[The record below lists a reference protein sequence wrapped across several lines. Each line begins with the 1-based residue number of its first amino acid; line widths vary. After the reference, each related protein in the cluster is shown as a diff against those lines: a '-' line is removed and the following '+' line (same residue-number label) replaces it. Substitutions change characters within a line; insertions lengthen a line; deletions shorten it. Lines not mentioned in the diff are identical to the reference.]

1 LKKTIGLGIIC
12 KDEVGEID
20 TILGK
25 YSQFFDIVHITI
37 THPSKRKELEKVC
50 RSHGAEFS
58 YFDWIDDFAAARN
71 FNKAQLKTD
80 YIFRMDADDSLEGVH
95 NIQPLFEKAV
105 AQDLSIVYCYYVYSK
120 DDNGVC
126 NAAHYRETLYKN
138 TDNLFWNKKIHEN
151 ILPKSPINH
160 KIVLDDT
167 VRLIHKVEPDHALK
181 SALRNIKYLLKE

>member
-1 LKKTIGLGIIC
+1 VKKTIGLGIIC

-50 RSHGAEFS
+50 KNHGAEFS

-80 YIFRMDADDSLEGVH
+80 YVFRMDADDSLEGAQ
-95 NIQPLFEKAV
+95 NIQVMFQKAV
-105 AQDLSIVYCYYVYSK
+105 DQDKKNFIYKFRNDGRDTLFISIKPTQRS
-120 DDNGVC
+120 
-126 NAAHYRETLYKN
+126 
-138 TDNLFWNKKIHEN
+138 WI
-151 ILPKSPINH
+151 S
-160 KIVLDDT
+160 
-167 VRLIHKVEPDHALK
+167 
-181 SALRNIKYLLKE
+181 